1 MCSELTPRAP
11 IPDTRIPQLMQPCRW
26 VIPDRKHQLILPC
39 VGGYHTVVPDCRQGG
54 RKNQVDWFL
63 PDCGPEQWSISA
75 DVQHIVGGRSCTCAS
90 ASAHPLPLQ
99 SLNQS
104 DDLDGQVA
112 HFTYWW
118 VPFLA
123 TGPSRRPWP
132 SVTSSLWGNLTKD
145 MYIMLIVKERMLSL
159 CNCGRGTKLVCFVCT
174 SLVATCLVCLAC
186 RYVFCCPELCF
197 VAMSG

>member
-1 MCSELTPRAP
+1 MTG
-11 IPDTRIPQLMQPCRW
+11 
-26 VIPDRKHQLILPC
+26 VISGDGFYLRNPDRKHQLILPC
-39 VGGYHTVVPDCRQGG
+39 AGGYHTVVPDCRQGG

-75 DVQHIVGGRSCTCAS
+75 NVQHTVGGRSCTCAS

-104 DDLDGQVA
+104 DDLDGHVA

-145 MYIMLIVKERMLSL
+145 MYIMLIVKREVLA
-159 CNCGRGTKLVCFVCT
+159 FVIVDEEQN
-174 SLVATCLVCLAC
+174 LFAL
-186 RYVFCCPELCF
+186 F
-197 VAMSG
+197 VLL